1 MAGMPGRPERGRGRG
16 PAFGAGE
23 LLRASLSSRQAE
35 VGNPATCSC
44 IRSTTVAEKFQAK
57 KPGLPHPFGARC
69 SHQPA
74 STGICS
80 RQGLR
85 CANIVLCVGICLKC
99 MNWSKPHSVLHFT
112 PKTIRCLQRT
122 CPRIQYRSR
131 HRRKAWTVGLQVDN
145 VVQRGSHA

>member
-35 VGNPATCSC
+35 VGSPATCSC
-44 IRSTTVAEKFQAK
+44 IRSTTVAENFRPK
-57 KPGLPHPFGARC
+57 ARA
-69 SHQPA
+69 SSPLWSKVQPSA
-74 STGICS
+74 CLDRHLFSARPAMC
-80 RQGLR
+80 
-85 CANIVLCVGICLKC
+85 NIVLCVGICLKC
-99 MNWSKPHSVLHFT
+99 MNWSKPHSVLHYT